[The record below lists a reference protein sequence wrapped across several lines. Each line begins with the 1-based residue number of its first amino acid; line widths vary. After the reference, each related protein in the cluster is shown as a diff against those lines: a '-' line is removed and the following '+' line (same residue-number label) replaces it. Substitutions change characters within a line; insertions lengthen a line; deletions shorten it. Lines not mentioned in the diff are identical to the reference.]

1 MTSVGRCVGKSD
13 GLYPRSSIH
22 AFSKLSIDNSA
33 RNKRQSRAVS
43 DKIERINTKL
53 SVEHGPR
60 HTILFFD
67 ILMCIFVL
75 PNK

>member
-53 SVEHGPR
+53 SVELSVLD
-60 HTILFFD
+60 TQFF
-67 ILMCIFVL
+67 FSTY
-75 PNK
+75 